1 MMDDKKSS
9 QDWFNALELSKK
21 EMAKWQDRG
30 EKIVK
35 RFRDERSEF
44 GGSNRKYNIL
54 WSNIRTLLPA
64 VYAKKPKAECE
75 RRHKDADPVGRVASE
90 VLQRA
95 LQYEIDQY
103 TDFDSGLRH
112 SILDRLLPGRGVAWV
127 RFEPAYEPGKPED
140 VGETQIT
147 DDVEPE
153 MANTLQYECSPVDY
167 VYWKDFRHSP
177 ARTWEEVTWVARR
190 VYMSKEEG
198 VERFGDDFKTIP
210 LSHEPIGTEELKRDG
225 VNTENMKKAVVWE
238 IWDKPTKTAIWVAVG
253 CETILDTKQD
263 PLQLDCFF
271 PCPKPLFATL
281 TTDSLVPVADY
292 VMYQD
297 QANELDVLTERIG
310 KLVEA
315 CKVVGVF
322 DASSPGI
329 QRMLNEGVDNTLIP
343 VDTWAAFGE
352 KGGLK
357 GTIDFLPLDM
367 VVNALSQLYAAREQ
381 CKQVI
386 YEVTGLSDI
395 IRGASVASETATA
408 QQIKSQ
414 YASLRLKEMQGDVA
428 RFASE
433 ILRIKAQIMC
443 QFYRPEVLVSM
454 SGMEQTKDAQY
465 LQPAVQLLQN
475 DTLRAFR
482 IEVET
487 DSLVELDEM
496 QEKADRMEFLTAASG
511 FIEKA
516 IQAPPELAPLLGE
529 MLMFGVRSFKAGK
542 SMEASLEQFIQA
554 ATEKAKQPPQ
564 APPPDPE
571 MMKLQ
576 AQQQSEQGRMQL
588 EQAKMQ
594 ASQQLEMGKFQ
605 LEQAK
610 MQAAEQAE
618 QMRMQ
623 LDMQVAQQKAE
634 LDSQLEATRIQHEQM
649 MEQSRQEH
657 EARLK
662 QMELESRAQS
672 EQEKAELD
680 ASVKILVAQISAQT
694 TTATAQMAAEAA
706 NQTVAEELKPDE
718 GMTKLTQMHGEML
731 KGMGDVVKALKAPKT
746 RTGKKL
752 PDGSMEIIETTEG

>member
-1 MMDDKKSS
+1 MTDEKKSS

-21 EMAKWQDRG
+21 EQQKWVERG

-35 RFRDERSEF
+35 RYRDDRSEF
-44 GGSNRKYNIL
+44 GSGKKYNIL

-64 VYAKKPKAECE
+64 VYAKKPKAECQ
-75 RRHKDADPVGRVASE
+75 RRHKDQDPVGRAAAQ
-90 VLQRA
+90 VLERA

-103 TDFDSGLRH
+103 SDFDSGLRH

-127 RFEPAYEPGKPED
+127 RYEPHYTPGEPED

-153 MANTLQYECSPVDY
+153 MAQTLAYECSPVDY

-177 ARTWEEVTWVARR
+177 ARTWEEVTWIARR
-190 VYMSKEEG
+190 VYMTQEEG
-198 VERFGDDFKTIP
+198 IERFGDEFKSIP
-210 LSHEPIGTEELKRDG
+210 LSHEPIGTDDLKRDG
-225 VNTENMKKAVVWE
+225 VDTAKMKKAIVWE
-238 IWDKPTKTAIWVAVG
+238 IWDKPTKTAVWVAQGSEFV
-253 CETILDTKQD
+253 LDEKPD
-263 PLQLDCFF
+263 PLQLDEFF

-281 TTDSLVPVADY
+281 TTDSLTPIADY
-292 VMYQD
+292 IFYQD
-297 QANELDVLTERIG
+297 QANELDSITDRIG

-315 CKVVGVF
+315 CKVVGVY
-322 DASSPGI
+322 DASQTGV

-381 CKQVI
+381 AKQVI

-414 YASLRLKEMQGDVA
+414 YASLRLKEMQSDVA
-428 RFASE
+428 RFASD

-443 QFYRPEVLVSM
+443 QFYRPESLVAM
-454 SGMEQTKDAQY
+454 SGMEQTQDAQY
-465 LQPAVQLLQN
+465 LPQALQLLQN
-475 DTLRAFR
+475 DTLRNFR

-496 QEKADRMEFLTAASG
+496 QEKQDRMEFLTAASG

-516 IQAPPELAPLLGE
+516 VQAPPELAPLLGE

-542 SMEASLEQFIQA
+542 GMEASLEQFIQQ
-554 ATEKAKQPPQ
+554 ATEKAKQPQQPQ
-564 APPPDPE
+564 PNPE
-571 MMKLQ
+571 MLKLQ
-576 AQQQSEQGRMQL
+576 ADQQSAQMSMQL

-594 ASQQLEMGKFQ
+594 AAQQLEQGKFQ

-610 MQAAEQAE
+610 MQAQAQADE
-618 QMRMQ
+618 LRVHA
-623 LDMQVAQQKAE
+623 DMQAAKHKAE
-634 LDSQLEATRIQHEQM
+634 LDAAVEQQRLQHEQLL
-649 MEQSRQEH
+649 EQSRQEH
-657 EARLK
+657 EIRLK
-662 QMELESRAQS
+662 QMEIESEAQS
-672 EQEKAELD
+672 NREKAELE

-694 TTATAQMAAEAA
+694 TTATAAMAADAA
-706 NQTVAEELKPDE
+706 NRTVAEELAPDD
-718 GMTKLTQMHGEML
+718 GLSKLTEMHGELL
-731 KGMGDVVKALKAPKT
+731 KGVGEVVKSLKAPKT

-752 PDGSMEIIETTEG
+752 PDGSIEITEMAGE

>member
-1 MMDDKKSS
+1 MSDKEEDKKSS

-21 EMAKWQDRG
+21 EMAKWQERG

-35 RFRDERSEF
+35 RYRDERAEF
-44 GGSNRKYNIL
+44 GSGRRYNIL

-64 VYAKKPKAECE
+64 VYAKKPKAECQ
-75 RRHKDADPVGRVASE
+75 RRHKDADPVGRAAAQ
-90 VLQRA
+90 VLERA

-103 TDFDSGLRH
+103 SDFDSALRH

-127 RFEPAYEPGKPED
+127 RFEPGYTPGQPED
-140 VGETQIT
+140 VGESMIT

-153 MANTLQYECSPVDY
+153 MDNTLELETSPVDY
-167 VYWKDFRHSP
+167 VYWKDFRSSP

-190 VYMSKEEG
+190 VYMSKDEG
-198 VERFGDDFKTIP
+198 IERFGDDFKTIP
-210 LSHEPIGTEELKRDG
+210 LSHEPIGTDDLKRDG

-238 IWDKPTKTAIWVAVG
+238 IWDKPTKTVSWVAVG
-253 CETILDTKQD
+253 SQDILDTKPD
-263 PLQLDCFF
+263 PLELDCFF

-292 VMYQD
+292 IMYQD
-297 QANELDVLTERIG
+297 QANELDTLTERIG

-315 CKVVGVF
+315 VKVVGVY
-322 DASSPGI
+322 DASQTGV

-367 VVNALSQLYAAREQ
+367 VVNALQQLYAAREQ
-381 CKQVI
+381 AKQVI

-414 YASLRLKEMQGDVA
+414 YASLRLKEMQSDVA
-428 RFASE
+428 RFASD

-443 QFYRPEVLVSM
+443 AFYKPQSLIAI
-454 SGMEQTKDAQY
+454 SGMDQTADAQ
-465 LQPAVQLLQN
+465 LLPQAMQLLQN
-475 DTLRAFR
+475 DILRVFR

-487 DSLVELDEM
+487 DSLVELDEA
-496 QEKADRMEFLTAASG
+496 QEKSDRMEFLQAAGS
-511 FIEKA
+511 FIKEA
-516 IQAPPELAPLLGE
+516 IQAPPQLAPLMGE

-542 SMEASLEQFIQA
+542 SMEASLEQFIKDAQ
-554 ATEKAKQPPQ
+554 EQAKQPKPQ
-564 APPPDPE
+564 QPDPE

-576 AQQQSEQGRMQL
+576 ATQQVEQGRMQL

-594 ASQQLEMGKFQ
+594 QSAQLEQGKLQ

-610 MQAAEQAE
+610 MQAASQAE
-618 QMRMQ
+618 QMRVQAEAQAIQ
-623 LDMQVAQQKAE
+623 LKAQIDGA
-634 LDSQLEATRIQHEQM
+634 LEQQRIQHEQQ
-649 MEQSRQEH
+649 MEASRQEH
-657 EARLK
+657 ELRMK
-662 QMELESRAQS
+662 QFEIQTKADADR
-672 EQEKAELD
+672 EKSQLD
-680 ASVKILVAQISAQT
+680 NATRIEVAQISAGNAIDLASIAAQQAAAQEVAAEVTDEPKEDPMEKVAVMHGQT
-694 TTATAQMAAEAA
+694 LGAIQSLVEQMA
-706 NQTVAEELKPDE
+706 KPKQIIRGTD
-718 GMTKLTQMHGEML
+718 G
-731 KGMGDVVKALKAPKT
+731 KAI
-746 RTGKKL
+746 GVQ
-752 PDGSMEIIETTEG
+752 

>member
-1 MMDDKKSS
+1 MSDEAKSS

-35 RFRDERSEF
+35 RYRDERSEF
-44 GGSNRKYNIL
+44 GSGRRYNIL

-64 VYAKKPKAECE
+64 VYAKKPKAECQ
-75 RRHKDADPVGRVASE
+75 RRHKDADPVGRVASQVIE
-90 VLQRA
+90 RA

-103 TDFDSGLRH
+103 SDFDSGLKH

-127 RFEPAYEPGKPED
+127 RFEPQYTPGEPED
-140 VGETQIT
+140 VGEVQIT

-153 MANTLQYECSPVDY
+153 MANTLQYETSPVDY

-198 VERFGDDFKTIP
+198 VERFGEDFKTIP
-210 LSHEPIGTEELKRDG
+210 LSHEPLGTEELKRDG

-238 IWDKPTKTAIWVAVG
+238 IWDKPTKTANWVAVG
-253 CETILDTKQD
+253 HDKVLDTKPD
-263 PLQLDCFF
+263 PLELDCFF

-281 TTDSLVPVADY
+281 TTDSLVPIADY
-292 VMYQD
+292 IMYQD
-297 QANELDVLTERIG
+297 QAQELDTLTERIG

-315 CKVVGVF
+315 VKVVGVY
-322 DASSPGI
+322 DASAPGI

-352 KGGLK
+352 RGGLK
-357 GTIDFLPLDM
+357 GSVDFLPLDM
-367 VVNALSQLYAAREQ
+367 VVNALQQLYAAREQ
-381 CKQVI
+381 AKQVI

-414 YASLRLKEMQGDVA
+414 YASLRLKEMQSDVA
-428 RFASE
+428 RFASD

-443 QFYRPEVLVSM
+443 AFYRPEVLVEM
-454 SGMEQTKDAQY
+454 SGMSQTKDAQY
-465 LQPAVQLLQN
+465 LPQAVQLLQN
-475 DTLRAFR
+475 DTLRNFR

-496 QEKADRMEFLTAASG
+496 QEKQDRMEFLTAASG

-542 SMEASLEQFIQA
+542 SMEATLEQFIQA
-554 ATEKAKQPPQ
+554 AAEKAKQPQQPQ
-564 APPPDPE
+564 PNPE
-571 MMKLQ
+571 MLKLQ
-576 AQQQSEQGRMQL
+576 AEQQKSQVEMQM

-594 ASQQLEMGKFQ
+594 ASQQLEQGKFQ

-610 MQAAEQAE
+610 MQAAQQAE

-623 LDMQVAQQKAE
+623 ADMQAAQQKAE
-634 LDSQLEATRIQHEQM
+634 LDAQLEQARMQHAEM
-649 MEQSRQEH
+649 LEQSKQEH
-657 EARLK
+657 ESRLK
-662 QMELESRAQS
+662 QMELESKAQT
-672 EQEKAELD
+672 EHEKAELD

-706 NQTVAEELKPDE
+706 NQTVAEELAPDN
-718 GMTKLTQMHGEML
+718 GLTKLTEMHGEML
-731 KGMGDVVKALKAPKT
+731 QGIGDVVKALKAPKT

-752 PDGSMEIIETTEG
+752 PDGSMEITETTEG

>member
-1 MMDDKKSS
+1 MEEQKSS

-21 EMAKWQDRG
+21 EQQKWQERG

-35 RFRDERSEF
+35 RYRDDRSEF
-44 GGSNRKYNIL
+44 GSGRKYNIL

-64 VYAKKPKAECE
+64 VYAKKPKAECQ
-75 RRHKDADPVGRVASE
+75 RRHKDSDPVGRTAAM
-90 VLQRA
+90 VLERA

-103 TDFDSGLRH
+103 SDFDSCIRH
-112 SILDRLLPGRGVAWV
+112 SVLDRLLPGRGVAWV
-127 RFEPAYEPGKPED
+127 RYEPHYEPGQPED

-190 VYMSKEEG
+190 VYMNREEG
-198 VERFGDDFKTIP
+198 VERFGEDFKQVP
-210 LSHEPIGTEELKRDG
+210 LSHEPIGTDDLQRDG
-225 VNTENMKKAVVWE
+225 ADVSKLKKAVVWE
-238 IWDKPTKTAIWVAVG
+238 IWNKPTKTAIWVAQGFERV
-253 CETILDTKQD
+253 LDEKSD
-263 PLQLDCFF
+263 PLQLDEFF

-281 TTDSLVPVADY
+281 TSDSLVPIADY

-297 QANELDVLTERIG
+297 QANELDNITDRIG
-310 KLVEA
+310 RLVEA
-315 CKVVGVF
+315 CKVVGVY
-322 DASSPGI
+322 DASQAGV
-329 QRMLNEGVDNTLIP
+329 QRMLSEGVDNTLIP

-352 KGGLK
+352 RGGIK
-357 GTIDFLPLDM
+357 GTVDFLPLDM
-367 VVNALSQLYAAREQ
+367 VVNALNQLYQAREQ
-381 CKQVI
+381 TKQVI

-395 IRGASVASETATA
+395 IRGASIASETATA

-414 YASLRLKEMQGDVA
+414 YASLRLKEMQSDVA
-428 RFASE
+428 RFASD

-443 QFYRPEVLVSM
+443 QFYRPESLVAM

-465 LQPAVQLLQN
+465 LPQAIQLLQN
-475 DTLRAFR
+475 DTLRNFR

-496 QEKADRMEFLTAASG
+496 QEKQDRLEFLTAASG

-542 SMEASLEQFIQA
+542 GMESSLEQFIQ
-554 ATEKAKQPPQ
+554 ESSERAKQPKQPQ
-564 APPPDPE
+564 PNPE
-571 MMKLQ
+571 MLKLQ
-576 AQQQSEQGRMQL
+576 AEQQSAQMTMQM

-594 ASQQLEMGKFQ
+594 SAQQAEVAKFQ

-610 MQAAEQAE
+610 MQAQQQAE
-618 QMRMQ
+618 QMRLQ
-623 LDMQVAQQKAE
+623 ADMQAAQQKAE
-634 LDSQLEATRIQHEQM
+634 LEASLEQQRMAHEQAL
-649 MEQSRQEH
+649 EESRQAH

-662 QMELESRAQS
+662 QMESESKAQV
-672 EQEKAELD
+672 EREKAELD

-694 TTATAQMAAEAA
+694 TTATAQMAQEAA
-706 NQTVAEELKPDE
+706 NREVVEQLAPDDGINRLAE
-718 GMTKLTQMHGEML
+718 MHGELL
-731 KGMGDVVKALKAPKT
+731 KGVGEVVKTLKAPKT
-746 RTGKKL
+746 RMGKKL
-752 PDGSMEIIETTEG
+752 PDGSMQITEMVGE